1 MIALKVRPKPRF
13 FDSNRI
19 TRILDGAREAID
31 NGDKP
36 KLQDIWSENEDVRKA
51 QHERHHNGKC
61 CYCERKRDIRLE
73 RDVEHYRPKMGVK
86 EAPNHPGYWWLAYD
100 WSNLLLSCKTCN
112 TIYKKNH
119 FPLRNENM
127 RVYNEGKIVAEDALL
142 INPVIENPEPY
153 FLYTTEKWGGEYLT
167 KIVPSQKDNDKS
179 DRTIKILNLNRPELL
194 GEEERSESYKRITGI
209 IENYIFWKQYLEV
222 VRIGDNTDKVD
233 MCLAKIGEIKDSIK
247 KEIRSTKTY
256 SGFRRYLIRKSEQDE
271 LVELLNEI

>member
-1 MIALKVRPKPRF
+1 MIALKVIPKPEF

-19 TRILDGAREAID
+19 TRILDGARGAID

-73 RDVEHYRPKMGVK
+73 RDVEHYRPKMGVT

-127 RVYNEGKIVAEDALL
+127 RVYNEGKIDAEDTLL
-142 INPVIENPEPY
+142 INPAIENPESY

-194 GEEERSESYKRITGI
+194 GEEERSESYKRIKDI
-209 IENYIFWKQYLEV
+209 IENYIGWKWYLEK
-222 VRIGDNTDKVD
+222 VRIGGDTNKVD
-233 MCLAKIGEIKDSIK
+233 TCLAEIEKIKNLIK
-247 KEIRSTKTY
+247 KEIRFTKTY
-256 SGFRRYLIRKSEQDE
+256 SGFRRYLIRNSEQDE